1 MFNAIRRI
9 KEQIED
15 EILARPG
22 VTGVDIGYKQVGDE
36 TTEIPAIIVFVE
48 KKKNEDELEE
58 DQVIPKTFGPFAT
71 DVRQEGPYIFTQD
84 AVRYNPLL
92 GGIAGGACTQIP
104 GFGTL
109 GAIVQDNASPPGTV
123 RLGVLSNWHVLVA
136 GTTSTSPLNVAQ
148 PPPGLGGTCPPDTI
162 ATVAR
167 SAITEYVDGAVAFL
181 NTARPAINAIKDI
194 GTIFPPA
201 TMPAVVGWPVRKR
214 GARTGLTN
222 GTVESVDASF
232 VLVESDGT
240 YRKFKNQIRI
250 GQSTWPG
257 PSAFM
262 LPGDSGSV
270 LVDSANRRIVGLLFA
285 GTSDG
290 SVAYANPIADVL
302 FALNVSIFAP
312 KPKEKDKEKDEEKGR
327 PPVKESMKESMIE
340 KGRDNQG
347 EQFEASPFFRDVP
360 ASEQDEPMSAR
371 QVEDSE
377 AQVQHFIERRDRP
390 PVGRDQPND
399 E

>member
-15 EILARPG
+15 EILERPG
-22 VTGVDIGYKQVGDE
+22 VTGVDIGYKVVQDE
-36 TTEIPAIIVFVE
+36 TTDIPAIIVSVE

-58 DQVIPKTFGPFAT
+58 NQVIPKTFGPFAT
-71 DVRQEGPYIFTQD
+71 DVRQEGPYSFTQD
-84 AVRYNPLL
+84 TVRYNPLL
-92 GGIAGGACTQIP
+92 GGIALSACTQIP
-104 GFGTL
+104 LYGTL
-109 GAIVQDNASPPGTV
+109 GAIVQDNASAPGTLQ
-123 RLGVLSNWHVLVA
+123 LGVLSNWHVLVA

-148 PPPGLGGTCPPDTI
+148 PPVGLGGVCPPDTI

-222 GTVESVDASF
+222 GTVESVDASIN
-232 VLVESDGT
+232 VSESDGT
-240 YRKFKNQIRI
+240 VRKFKTQIKVR
-250 GQSTWPG
+250 QSTWPG
-257 PSAFM
+257 PTPFL

-270 LVDSANRRIVGLLFA
+270 LVDSANRRIVGLLFSA
-285 GTSDG
+285 NNDG
-290 SVAYANPIADVL
+290 SIAHANPIGDVL
-302 FALNVSIFAP
+302 YALNVRIFAP

-347 EQFEASPFFRDVP
+347 EQFEGSPFFRDEP
-360 ASEQDEPMSAR
+360 ASEQNETMRAR
-371 QVEDSE
+371 HVEDSE
-377 AQVQHFIERRDRP
+377 AQLQHFIERRDRP
-390 PVGRDQPND
+390 PVGPDQPND